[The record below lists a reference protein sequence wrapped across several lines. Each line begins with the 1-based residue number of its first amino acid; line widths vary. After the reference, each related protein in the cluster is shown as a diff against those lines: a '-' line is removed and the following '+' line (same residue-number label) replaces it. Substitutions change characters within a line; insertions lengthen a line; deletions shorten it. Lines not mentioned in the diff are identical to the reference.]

1 LFKDPKLREYV
12 QYLSLGTEIALGL
25 SLPIL
30 LGYWIDTYIN
40 SSPWFLLLGIFIGV
54 GLMAGTIIRI
64 IRNQEH
70 H

>member
-1 LFKDPKLREYV
+1 LFKDPKLREYI

-30 LGYWIDTYIN
+30 FGYWIDTITD
-40 SSPWFLLLGIFIGV
+40 SSPWFLLLGIFIGL

-64 IRNQEH
+64 IRKQDH